1 MSVMRSLFALI
12 LLNLS
17 ILSKELITPIPIEVG
32 YDHQKAVLGK
42 KLFFDT
48 TLSKDGT
55 IACVSCHNINGGGDD
70 SLKTSIGINN
80 QSGTINSPTVLNA
93 RFNISQFWDGRAKDL
108 KAQAMGPIKNPVE
121 MGDSFL
127 NVINKLSKIKYY
139 KEAFAKIYSDKITK
153 DNIAD
158 AIAEYEKTLITP
170 NSRFDK
176 YLKGD
181 KKALNKDETDGYKL
195 FKSYG
200 CISCH
205 NGVNIGG
212 NLYQKIGIYKEFFS
226 NNKIDFGRYNVTKDK
241 DDKYYFKVPTLRN
254 IDLTAPYLHT
264 GTINN
269 LEDVVD
275 IMMKY
280 QLGIT
285 KSKKKDID
293 KIVKFLKTLTG
304 EVKELK

>member
-17 ILSKELITPIPIEVG
+17 ILSKELITPIPIEVS
-32 YDHQKAVLGK
+32 YDHQKALLGK

-108 KAQAMGPIKNPVE
+108 KAQAIGPIKNPVE

-139 KEAFAKIYSDKITK
+139 KEAFAEIYSNKITK

-181 KKALNKDETDGYKL
+181 KKALNK
-195 FKSYG
+195 
-200 CISCH
+200 
-205 NGVNIGG
+205 
-212 NLYQKIGIYKEFFS
+212 
-226 NNKIDFGRYNVTKDK
+226 
-241 DDKYYFKVPTLRN
+241 
-254 IDLTAPYLHT
+254 
-264 GTINN
+264 
-269 LEDVVD
+269 
-275 IMMKY
+275 
-280 QLGIT
+280 
-285 KSKKKDID
+285 
-293 KIVKFLKTLTG
+293 
-304 EVKELK
+304 ELKKAKKLKVQRI